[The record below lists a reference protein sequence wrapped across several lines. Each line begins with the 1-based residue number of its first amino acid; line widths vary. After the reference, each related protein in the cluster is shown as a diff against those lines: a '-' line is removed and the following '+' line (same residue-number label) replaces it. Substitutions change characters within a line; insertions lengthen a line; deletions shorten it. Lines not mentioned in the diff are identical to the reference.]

1 MKRDRKSAFL
11 ILRLPQEIKDEIVAK
26 AQEAGKTISQYVRQ
40 HIEKILHG

>member
-1 MKRDRKSAFL
+1 MKRYRKSAFL

-26 AQEAGKTISQYVRQ
+26 AKEAGQTISQYVRQ